1 MLGYYNYSVILTY
14 LSMIFATIG
23 FSNVLKGGEN
33 SIFAALICLLF
44 SGVCDMFDGAI
55 AKRCNRNDE
64 EKLFGIEIDSL
75 VDLVAFGALPA
86 VITLKLAE
94 SSVFSAVG
102 AGLIL
107 LSSVIRLGYFN
118 VQEFSRDRTEKL
130 LHYTGLPVTTVAVF
144 FPALLLLNV
153 LFKLPYAIWAPSCL
167 VLLAALEVSR
177 LPVKKPYGKAK
188 AVVVIVG
195 AVMLTL
201 LCLFGKQI
209 GAQ

>member
-23 FSNVLKGGEN
+23 FSNVLKDSEN
-33 SIFAALICLLF
+33 GVFVALICLLF
-44 SGVCDMFDGAI
+44 SGVCDMFDGAV
-55 AKRCNRNDE
+55 AKRCKRNDE

-86 VITLKLAE
+86 VITLKLAK
-94 SSVFSAVG
+94 SSPFAAAG

-107 LSSVIRLGYFN
+107 LSSVTRLGYFN

-130 LHYTGLPVTTVAVF
+130 LHYTGLPVTTVAIF

-153 LFKLPYAIWAPSCL
+153 LFKIPNHIWAPSCL

-188 AVVVIVG
+188 AVLVILG
-195 AVMLTL
+195 LGLLLL
-201 LCLFGKQI
+201 LCFFGKQI
-209 GAQ
+209 GA